1 MYCFPY
7 DVGAFSAGTD
17 FKLSNPEQR
26 MGSLYNQMAL
36 PETLFQAWNKVVSN
50 DGMAGYDRQSITD
63 YSWHIEKHLADLSR
77 QLMTGTYEPQ
87 PLLKL
92 VMLKPTGKLRILLIP
107 TVMDRVAQTAASMVL
122 TPLVE
127 SELGANTFA
136 YRKGLSRLTAAREIE
151 RLRNLGFNWVVDA
164 DISSFF
170 DTVDH
175 SLLFQRLRELCDDE
189 ELLKLISRWLTALIV
204 DGNNPK
210 VKNSTGLPQGCP
222 ISPMLANLY
231 LDKFDERMEN
241 EGFKLVRFADDFL
254 ILCKSKPK
262 AEAARQLSESA
273 LAELKLHLNNEKTRI
288 TTFSEGFKYLGY
300 LFIRSLVL
308 PTKMHPEE
316 WYDKLGKLKLRKAPK
331 SLLHPSENDADEYE
345 LQTGDSGAITVT
357 KETLQKTEFGE
368 KLLQSLEKKKI
379 DVNKF
384 LEKTAKDDV
393 RQQQEKRAALNRL
406 YSPLLNTL
414 YLQEQGSVLYK
425 NGERFSVE
433 KEGRQISEINIR
445 RVEQILVFGNISLT
459 TPAMQYCMSSNIPVT
474 FLSQHG
480 SYFGRLE
487 TTTADHSAVECF
499 QYLRSLDEPFSL
511 DIARRIVEAKIRNS
525 RTMIRKQRA
534 MAWESNGELKEKFDA
549 TLCIMNSLA
558 EQTKT
563 CESIK
568 AVRELEGKSAALY
581 FELYGLLFKKEL
593 PFYSNAFR
601 RVHRP
606 PTDPVNAMLSFGYTL
621 LHNNIFSL
629 VRMKGMNPYIGF
641 LHAEDKGNPALI
653 NDLIEEFR
661 TIIDSMTLCTLNKG
675 RLRNKDF
682 YDRNDPTGCFMTDD
696 ARKTFLEVF
705 EQRMWEESHDPKSG
719 KTMNIRRHIESQVVK
734 ISEVL
739 SGKRAVYEPWEAEW

>member
-1 MYCFPY
+1 
-7 DVGAFSAGTD
+7 
-17 FKLSNPEQR
+17 
-26 MGSLYNQMAL
+26 MGWLYNQMAR
-36 PETLFQAWNKVVSN
+36 PDTLRQAWNKVVSN

-63 YSWHIEKHLADLSR
+63 YSWRIEEHLAALSK
-77 QLMTGTYEPQ
+77 QLLSGTYESQ

-92 VMLKPTGKLRILLIP
+92 VMLKPSGNLRTLLIP
-107 TVMDRVAQTAASMVL
+107 TVMERVAQTAAAIVL

-136 YRKGLSRLTAAREIE
+136 YRKGLSRMTAAHEIE
-151 RLRNLGFNWVVDA
+151 RLRNLGYQWVVDA

-175 SLLFQRLRELCDDE
+175 PLLFQRFRELCDDE
-189 ELLKLISRWLTALIV
+189 ELLRLITQWLTALIV
-204 DGNNPK
+204 DGHKAKINN
-210 VKNSTGLPQGCP
+210 TIGLPQGCP

-231 LDKFDERMEN
+231 LDKFDERMEK

-262 AEAARQLSESA
+262 AQAALQLSESA
-273 LAELKLHLNNEKTRI
+273 LAELKLQLNNEKTQI

-331 SLLHPSENDADEYE
+331 QEQTDNRDNYE
-345 LQTGDSGAITVT
+345 LQTGDSGTITVT
-357 KETLQKTEFGE
+357 KEKLLQTEFGE
-368 KLLQSLEKKKI
+368 KLLQSLEKQQI
-379 DVNKF
+379 DVDKF
-384 LEKTAKDDV
+384 LEKTAKEDWLL
-393 RQQQEKRAALNRL
+393 QKEKQAALNKL

-414 YLQEQGSVLYK
+414 YLQEQGSMLCKY
-425 NGERFSVE
+425 GDRFSVE
-433 KEGRQISEINIR
+433 KEGKQLNNIHVR
-445 RVEQILVFGNISLT
+445 RVEQILVLGNISLT
-459 TPAMQYCMSSNIPVT
+459 TSAMQYCMCNNIPVT

-487 TTTADHSAVECF
+487 ATTADQSAIERF
-499 QYLRSLDEPFSL
+499 QYLRSLDEPFTL
-511 DIARRIVEAKIRNS
+511 DIARRMVEAKIRNS
-525 RTMIRKQRA
+525 CAMIQKRRSL
-534 MAWESNGELKEKFDA
+534 AWESNGELKEKFDN
-549 TLCIMNSLA
+549 TLVLMNSLA
-558 EQTKT
+558 EHTKT
-563 CESIK
+563 CERMETL
-568 AVRELEGKSAALY
+568 RELEGKSAALY

-593 PFYSNAFR
+593 PFYSTAFR
-601 RVHRP
+601 RVRRP
-606 PTDPVNAMLSFGYTL
+606 PTDPVNSLLSFGYTL

-641 LHAEDKGNPALI
+641 LHAEEKGNPALI

-661 TIIDSMTLCTLNKG
+661 TIIDSMTLDTLNKG
-675 RLRNKDF
+675 LLRNKDF
-682 YDRNDPTGCFMTDD
+682 YYPATQAGCFMNDD
-696 ARKTFLEVF
+696 ARKKFLDVF
-705 EQRMWEESHDPKSG
+705 EQRMWEESHDQKGG

-739 SGKRAVYEPWEAEW
+739 AGTRALYEPWQAEW